1 MDLISFA
8 LAKKAL
14 DATTEGLEISSV
26 EIDNGELKI
35 TLSNGKEFNAGKI
48 PTADLE
54 AYEELREQLK
64 TLENSL
70 VKTDNGILTNATI
83 TLANDPTEDMDAVT
97 KKYVDS
103 KANDMQAALKDYTD
117 SKDLKIHIRDNKSE
131 FPSVGLPNVLYKAKA
146 EGKTYIW
153 TVSGYE
159 VLCET
164 QSSEIGN
171 IKLINGGNSNGR

>member
-54 AYEELREQLK
+54 AYEELKE
-64 TLENSL
+64 
-70 VKTDNGILTNATI
+70 
-83 TLANDPTEDMDAVT
+83 
-97 KKYVDS
+97 
-103 KANDMQAALKDYTD
+103 
-117 SKDLKIHIRDNKSE
+117 
-131 FPSVGLPNVLYKAKA
+131 
-146 EGKTYIW
+146 
-153 TVSGYE
+153 
-159 VLCET
+159 
-164 QSSEIGN
+164 
-171 IKLINGGNSNGR
+171 